1 MEVETTRTHGA
12 RGLTLVE
19 LITTLAVAGI
29 CLAVIVPSWSA
40 LTHRSLI
47 TTTANQLLT
56 HLRYARNEAV
66 SRNSPV
72 SLCPSDDGRSCSGDT
87 GGWHRGYILF
97 ADTDGDRRRS
107 ASETLLQAQD
117 AQPGRLQIHST
128 RGRPAVRFRPDGA
141 AWSTNTTFSICLGD
155 DRDSNRAVV
164 LYGSGRARVDRRAPG
179 NRPVTC
185 S

>member
-1 MEVETTRTHGA
+1 MEVEKSSPRGS

-19 LITTLAVAGI
+19 LVTTLAVAGVG
-29 CLAVIVPSWSA
+29 LAVVVPSWSA
-40 LTHRSLI
+40 LTSRSQI

-72 SLCPSDDGRSCSGDT
+72 SLCPSDNGTTCSGDT
-87 GGWHRGYILF
+87 SGWQRGYIVF
-97 ADTDGDRRRS
+97 GDTDGDRKRS
-107 ASETLLQAQD
+107 AGEPLLQVQD
-117 AQPGRLQIHST
+117 AQAGKLRIHST
-128 RGRPAVRFRPDGA
+128 KARPAVRYRPDGA

-155 DRDSNRAVV
+155 DTAANRAVV
-164 LYGSGRARVDRRAPG
+164 LYGSGRARVDRLAPG
-179 NRPVTC
+179 KQPVTC